1 VLQRRLHVSITVA
14 SKHCRRHN
22 HAHLHLHMHWP
33 SSPHLPHLNPTLFL
47 LAQGA
52 DTDPAEVARMREA
65 MTSHPP
71 KPVTVTLLN
80 YRKDGT
86 PFWNALHV
94 APVRDADG
102 VLEYYIGVQ
111 LDVSQQQQQAH
122 EVAAVAEN
130 AAGRSGLPHHTAA
143 QHTSLVPDPSTGVT
157 HVGVISIMDAW
168 LCVQHWPSAWC
179 HGPRTAGITILA
191 CRPVQFANTQALHRT
206 RGEPQSAPPA
216 GQ

>member
-1 VLQRRLHVSITVA
+1 
-14 SKHCRRHN
+14 
-22 HAHLHLHMHWP
+22 
-33 SSPHLPHLNPTLFL
+33 
-47 LAQGA
+47 
-52 DTDPAEVARMREA
+52 MREA

-130 AAGRSGLPHHTAA
+130 AAGRSGE
-143 QHTSLVPDPSTGVT
+143 
-157 HVGVISIMDAW
+157 
-168 LCVQHWPSAWC
+168 HW
-179 HGPRTAGITILA
+179 GD
-191 CRPVQFANTQALHRT
+191 T
-206 RGEPQSAPPA
+206 RGCHQHHGCLVVCPA
-216 GQ
+216 LAFCMVSRA